1 VFEEVNVEGGLL
13 SPLPKI
19 PPFAPNPPVEA
30 PVPVVEEVNPVAG
43 ELLPR
48 ALTDPAPKALCCG
61 FPNGLEVPPKALVYA
76 AGAPVPKGLAVFV
89 FVLAEEGL
97 AVGWP
102 KVKVGFGL
110 LGSFCWL
117 RNAGACQPETEI
129 GEYT

>member
-1 VFEEVNVEGGLL
+1 VFEEVNVDGGLL
-13 SPLPKI
+13 SPLPKR

-48 ALTDPAPKALCCG
+48 ALTDPGPKALCCG

-89 FVLAEEGL
+89 FVFAEEGL